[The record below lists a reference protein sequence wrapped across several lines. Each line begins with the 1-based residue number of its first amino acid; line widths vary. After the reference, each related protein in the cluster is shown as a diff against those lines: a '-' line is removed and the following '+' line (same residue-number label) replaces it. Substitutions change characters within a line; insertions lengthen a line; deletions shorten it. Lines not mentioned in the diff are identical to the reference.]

1 MTRSNNSYN
10 IGFMAAP
17 ERVNVLLSRAR
28 DGLIMIGNSDTFL
41 NARKGKEVWRKLFDL
56 LKENNHVYE
65 GFPVKCE
72 KHPNRT
78 GLLSSPEDFETECPD
93 GGCKEPWY
101 VDHRKKIDKNNLT
114 FSSGVLLKCDL
125 HKCPSSCHQLFD
137 HSKVPCK
144 FIITRKCSN
153 GHNQQWQCHAG
164 APPVCAKCENDR
176 KQAEKKVQRDLAA
189 KIKREAKVQTHLN
202 ELAKLDEQIAQFT
215 RRMEDSR
222 LDNEQQAVLAQ
233 KRKDLEATKERA
245 NKTQNPLPGDPLG
258 IYHDDCPKPRK
269 QPVKEI
275 PNTSTKP
282 SKSAPNQ
289 QSNLREHIKTA
300 VEHNKSR
307 SKADWQR
314 QKDQENASN
323 PAIDDIMEMIGLEDV
338 KSQVLRIKAKVDTSV
353 RQNTDLKKER
363 LGLVLLGNP
372 GTGTLLVRSRE

>member
-1 MTRSNNSYN
+1 MSIT
-10 IGFMAAP
+10 
-17 ERVNVLLSRAR
+17 
-28 DGLIMIGNSDTFL
+28 
-41 NARKGKEVWRKLFDL
+41 K
-56 LKENNHVYE
+56 
-65 GFPVKCE
+65 
-72 KHPNRT
+72 
-78 GLLSSPEDFETECPD
+78 
-93 GGCKEPWY
+93 
-101 VDHRKKIDKNNLT
+101 KKIDKNNLT

-153 GHNQQWQCHAG
+153 GHNQQWKCHAG

-189 KIKREAKVQTHLN
+189 KIKREEKVQTHLN

-215 RRMEDSR
+215 QKMEDSR
-222 LDNEQQAVLAQ
+222 LNNEQQAVLTQ

-245 NKTQNPLPGDPLG
+245 NKTQNPLSGDPLG
-258 IYHDDCPKPRK
+258 IYHDDRPKPRN

-275 PNTSTKP
+275 QNTSTKP

-289 QSNLREHIKTA
+289 QSNLQEHIKAA

-372 GTGTLLVRSRE
+372 GTGTLLVQSRE